1 MQSLR
6 NIFYFYY
13 DGFRQ
18 MVLGK
23 TLWKLILIKLAVIF
37 LFLNYIIYD
46 KSFNT
51 EYDSFSKKADF
62 VKANLAKN

>member
-1 MQSLR
+1 
-6 NIFYFYY
+6 
-13 DGFRQ
+13 

-37 LFLNYIIYD
+37 LFLNYIVYD
-46 KSFNT
+46 KNFNT
-51 EYDSFSKKADF
+51 EYGSFSKKADF